1 MKKPQLHGFHGR
13 RSALLSPASRAMG
26 LLCLLS
32 VFVVATSITTSL
44 LDSSLLPLT
53 AEEKSFC
60 GKKLTVAAC
69 KMKMGLCGPLDT
81 LLAPLMGTPQAILSC
96 ANTSA
101 IPLKA
106 DFYSYLGKA
115 MMKGAVGL
123 TLPKKPTGE
132 PLVDLAIRKCIL
144 SSTGLLG
151 DDLQLNR
158 TTIAAQLASVSPPSL
173 AAAVGLA
180 VNTCPEPLEL
190 KMEEYIKCLK
200 KSCMASIPD
209 PTPSPAVGFS

>member
-1 MKKPQLHGFHGR
+1 MMKIGKDANMFWHKE
-13 RSALLSPASRAMG
+13 
-26 LLCLLS
+26 
-32 VFVVATSITTSL
+32 SL
-44 LDSSLLPLT
+44 
-53 AEEKSFC
+53 C

-81 LLAPLMGTPQAILSC
+81 LLAPLMGTPQTILSC

-101 IPLKA
+101 VPLKA
-106 DFYSYLGKA
+106 DFFAYLGKA
-115 MMKGAVGL
+115 MITGAVGM
-123 TLPKKPTGE
+123 TLPKKPTGD
-132 PLVDLAIRKCIL
+132 PLADLAIKKCIL
-144 SSTGLLG
+144 GSTGLLG

-158 TTIAAQLASVSPPSL
+158 TTIAAQLANVSPPSL

-190 KMEEYIKCLK
+190 KVEEYLKCLK

-209 PTPSPAVGFS
+209 LTPPPSVGFS